1 MKKRNG
7 FTLIELLAV
16 IVVLAIIMIIAIPT
30 VLDVMNNARK
40 QSFVIAI
47 DKYVTA
53 VQQQYLSD
61 ANFDVIPAAGV
72 YVYNIKTDLG
82 LTSTGNN
89 QGYVIVDARNK
100 DDVHYIVTMHDNN
113 YKIVGHDVTE
123 LKLPDKNSSAISSY
137 NGWDIANEYEACTK
151 RLGSSVTCM
160 NKAGQI
166 LAQ

>member
-16 IVVLAIIMIIAIPT
+16 IVVLAIIMILAIPT

-40 QSFVIAI
+40 QAFVIAI

-53 VQQQYLSD
+53 VQQQYMSD
-61 ANFDVIPAAGV
+61 ANFDVIPGAGI

-82 LTSTGNN
+82 LNSTGNN

-100 DDVHYIVTMHDNN
+100 DNVQYIITMHDNN
-113 YKIVGHDVTE
+113 YKIVSYNVTT
-123 LKLPDKNSSAISSY
+123 LKLPEKNSAAITSY
-137 NGWDIANEYEACTK
+137 SGWNIANEYYACQEYAS
-151 RLGSSVTCM
+151 GATCL
-160 NKAGQI
+160 NKIGQI
-166 LAQ
+166 LAP

>member
-16 IVVLAIIMIIAIPT
+16 IVVLAIIMILAIPT

-40 QSFVIAI
+40 QSFVIAV

-61 ANFDVIPAAGV
+61 ANFDVIPGAGV

-82 LTSTGNN
+82 LNSTGNN
-89 QGYVIVDARNK
+89 QGYVIVDARDK
-100 DDVHYIVTMHDNN
+100 DNVQYIIAMHDNN
-113 YKIVGHDVTE
+113 YYLIHNVTQ
-123 LKLPDKNSSAISSY
+123 LKLPEKNSAAIRSY
-137 NGWDIANEYEACTK
+137 NGWDIANELDACHKALNTT
-151 RLGSSVTCM
+151 SVQCM
-160 NKAGQI
+160 NKRGQI
-166 LAQ
+166 LA

>member
-16 IVVLAIIMIIAIPT
+16 IVVLAIIMILAIPT

-40 QSFVIAI
+40 QSFVIAV

-61 ANFDVIPAAGV
+61 SNFDVISGAGV

-82 LTSTGNN
+82 LNSTGNN
-89 QGYVIVDARNK
+89 QGYVVVDARNK
-100 DDVHYIVTMHDNN
+100 DSVKYWIIMHDNN
-113 YKIVGHDVTE
+113 YYIIHNVTE
-123 LKLPDKNSSAISSY
+123 LKLPDKNSSAILPYS
-137 NGWDIANEYEACTK
+137 GWDVANELDACHK
-151 RLGSSVTCM
+151 ALGTSVQCM
-160 NKAGQI
+160 NKRGQI
-166 LAQ
+166 LA